1 MPHLR
6 CEIKQ
11 GLATIVLNNP
21 PQNRLSPQMA
31 DELCE
36 IVNVIGR
43 SEARAVL
50 LKAEG
55 PDFSF
60 GGDIVPWPGM
70 SPQELRTSFE
80 RYLSVFNQFERIPI
94 PTVAAVQGLCSGGG
108 LELAVRADV
117 IFAGASARFG
127 HPEQSIG
134 IITLLGGIY
143 RIAER
148 VGRSRAIEW
157 ALTSEQVLATV
168 MERYGV
174 VNRLVEDQALIEEAT
189 AFARRLAKGPTHAHA
204 NHKTLL
210 RTWATGG
217 IAAADEAILDIAM
230 PLFETADVKSVLPL
244 AIEALR
250 AGKPRPVFDFK
261 GR

>member
-1 MPHLR
+1 MPHLH
-6 CEIKQ
+6 CEMEQ
-11 GLATIVLNNP
+11 SLATVVLNNP
-21 PQNRLSPQMA
+21 PQNRLSSQTA
-31 DELCE
+31 DELRE

-55 PDFSF
+55 PDFSL

-94 PTVAAVQGLCSGGG
+94 PTVAAVQGLCLGGG
-108 LELAVRADV
+108 LELVVRADV
-117 IFAGASARFG
+117 IFAGASTRFG

-134 IITLLGGIY
+134 IVTLLGGIY

-148 VGRSRAIEW
+148 AGRSRAIEW
-157 ALTSEQVLATV
+157 ALTSEQVPAAV

-174 VNRLVEDQALIEEAT
+174 VNCVVEDKALIEEAT
-189 AFARRLAKGPTHAHA
+189 AFAKRLAKGPTRGGARCRPLIAGSETVFCKNKAGYDA
-204 NHKTLL
+204 NCESSSL
-210 RTWATGG
+210 RGKGARVSYY
-217 IAAADEAILDIAM
+217 LSN
-230 PLFETADVKSVLPL
+230 KS
-244 AIEALR
+244 
-250 AGKPRPVFDFK
+250 DHD
-261 GR
+261 

>member
-6 CEIKQ
+6 CEMEQ

-21 PQNRLSPQMA
+21 PQNRLSLQMA

-70 SPQELRTSFE
+70 SVQELRTSFE

-94 PTVAAVQGLCSGGG
+94 PTVAAVQGLCFGGG

-117 IFAGASARFG
+117 IFVGASARFG

-134 IITLLGGIY
+134 IVTLLGGVY
-143 RIAER
+143 RVAER
-148 VGRSRAIEW
+148 AGRSRAMEW
-157 ALTSEQVLATV
+157 VLTSEQVPAAV

-174 VNRLVEDQALIEEAT
+174 VNRVVEDQVLIEEAT
-189 AFARRLAKGPTHAHA
+189 AFAEKLAKGPTRAHA
-204 NHKTLL
+204 AHKTLL
-210 RTWATGG
+210 RTWAAGG